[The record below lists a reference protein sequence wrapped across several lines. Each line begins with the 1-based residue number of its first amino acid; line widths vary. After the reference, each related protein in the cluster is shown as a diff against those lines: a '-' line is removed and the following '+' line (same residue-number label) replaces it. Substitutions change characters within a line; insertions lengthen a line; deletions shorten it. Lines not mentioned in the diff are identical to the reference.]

1 LLVCPGHYEKSS
13 KKQACGKRLH
23 SAAADLTIKIIIII
37 FKLICNKA
45 PKSRTGKKTEKITQ
59 AGNFR
64 APDKLQE
71 MPNTKGVL
79 LAVFLVLVHKL
90 FILIRNLE

>member
-1 LLVCPGHYEKSS
+1 MQQGPEK
-13 KKQACGKRLH
+13 KNR
-23 SAAADLTIKIIIII
+23 
-37 FKLICNKA
+37 
-45 PKSRTGKKTEKITQ
+45 KKTEKITQ